1 MSQSTSDDLFK
12 ALLYDKSYTCP
23 MCDKPFKAKTIRIG
37 KNQLLSIDDD
47 LYAHY
52 ALVNPLL
59 YDILTCPSCGYSAL
73 TKTFDKLLPKQKE
86 WLKDMLLTIHQQ
98 HINYSEYPTIEETIH
113 KYKLAL
119 LIAINKKSKMGE
131 QSYLALH
138 IAWLYRDL
146 NDTTNEHLFLQKALN
161 GFTEA
166 LQTETLP
173 ILGFDEH
180 TLMYLLSAIAYKLDD
195 LDTCKKYLS
204 TLLVT
209 PSIPARIKDR
219 ALDLK
224 SKLKN
229 S

>member
-1 MSQSTSDDLFK
+1 MSQSTSDDLLK

-23 MCDKPFKAKTIRIG
+23 MCDKPFKAKAIRLG

-59 YDILTCPSCGYSAL
+59 YDILMCPNCGYSAL
-73 TKTFDKLLPKQKE
+73 VKTFDKLLPKQKE
-86 WLKDMLLTIHQQ
+86 WLKDSLLTIHKQ
-98 HINYSEYPTIEETIH
+98 HTNFSEYPNTEEAIH

-119 LIAINKKSKMGE
+119 LIAINKKSKIGE

-146 NDTTNEHLFLQKALN
+146 NDTANEHLFLQKALT

-166 LQTETLP
+166 LETETLP

-180 TLMYLLSAIAYKLDD
+180 TLIYLLSAIAYKLGH
-195 LDTCKKYLS
+195 LELCKKHLS

-209 PSIPARIKDR
+209 PGISSRIKDR

-229 S
+229 